1 MSTTIAYFY
10 SIISMVTGQEL
21 RFFEASASVLTI
33 FTIGEYLE
41 SRVMQSTYD
50 SIKKLI
56 ALKPK
61 TAMVIRS
68 DGKRETVN
76 VDDIVRGD
84 IFIAKPG
91 ENIATDG
98 IIVSG
103 ESSVDESMIT
113 GESIPIDKSVGAKV
127 IGGTVNKSGY
137 LEIKA
142 TNVGSQTV
150 LANIVEMVKK
160 ARTTKP
166 SYSKN
171 CRYYCKIFYSIN
183 FYYRIGFFNLLDCNC
198 TSISSL
204 WYNCFCNGSSCFLSL
219 CFGNSNTYG
228 SLIRCW

>member
-1 MSTTIAYFY
+1 MSTTIAYIY
-10 SIISMVTGQEL
+10 SLISMVTGQEL

-41 SRVMQSTYD
+41 SRVMQSTSD

-91 ENIATDG
+91 ESIATDG

-103 ESSVDESMIT
+103 E
-113 GESIPIDKSVGAKV
+113 
-127 IGGTVNKSGY
+127 
-137 LEIKA
+137 
-142 TNVGSQTV
+142 
-150 LANIVEMVKK
+150 
-160 ARTTKP
+160 
-166 SYSKN
+166 
-171 CRYYCKIFYSIN
+171 F
-183 FYYRIGFFNLLDCNC
+183 
-198 TSISSL
+198 IS
-204 WYNCFCNGSSCFLSL
+204 
-219 CFGNSNTYG
+219 
-228 SLIRCW
+228 R